1 MHPETERGNYIKE
14 EIRRD
19 LEAGRVD
26 HVVTRFPP
34 EPNGYLHI
42 GSAYAINISW
52 SMTQAFNGKFNLRMD
67 DTNPAKEDMHYVEAI
82 VADVDWLGVD
92 YGGEPVFGS
101 DYFPQLFDY
110 AVDLIKK
117 GRAFVCDL
125 SGDQLREY
133 RGTLTSPGTNSP
145 FRQRSIEE
153 NLDLFLRMRDGEFP
167 NGAKTLRAKIDM
179 TSPNM
184 NLRDPVLYRIV
195 KHHHYR
201 SGDEWCVYPMYDY
214 AHPLQDYIEGVTHSL
229 CSNEFVNNRPLYEWV
244 LNSLDLPGN
253 IPRQIEF
260 GRLNITGVVTSKR
273 YLRTLVAEG
282 VVSGWDDPR
291 LPTLKGMRRRGYTTE
306 AIFGFLQEIGI
317 PKWEAT
323 VDVAMLEYFVRQD
336 LQDKVPCVM
345 TVLDPLKVVITNKDD
360 VEMLEIENHP
370 KDESFGTRQVPFGP
384 EIYIERADFAE
395 NPPKKFKRLSPGV
408 EVRLKGGYFIRCD
421 DVIKD
426 ANGEVV
432 ELRCSYDP
440 DTKSG
445 AGFDGR
451 KPKGT
456 IHWVEASEAVP
467 CEVRLYEPMF
477 SEQPDEEKL
486 LETLNPDSLQ
496 VMANALTEPGT
507 KEMLAAGKNQMQFLR
522 NGYFIEDTDS
532 TADKLVFTRTVSLRS
547 SYKPSKS

>member
-1 MHPETERGNYIKE
+1 MHAENERGNYIKE
-14 EIRRD
+14 EIRKD
-19 LEAGRVD
+19 LAAGKVD

-52 SMTQAFNGKFNLRMD
+52 SMTQAFAGKFNLRMD
-67 DTNPAKEDMHYVEAI
+67 DTNPAKEDMHYVQAI
-82 VADVDWLGVD
+82 VEDVDWLGVD
-92 YGGEPVFGS
+92 YGGEPLFGS

-110 AVDLIKK
+110 AVELIKK

-125 SGDQLREY
+125 SGDELREY
-133 RGTLTSPGTNSP
+133 RGTLTSPGKNSP
-145 FRQRSIEE
+145 YRERSIAE
-153 NLDLFLRMRDGEFP
+153 NLDLFMRMRSGDFP

-179 TSPNM
+179 ASPNI

-195 KHHHYR
+195 KHNHYR
-201 SGDEWCVYPMYDY
+201 SGDQWCVYPMYDY

-244 LNSLDLPGN
+244 LDSLDLPGL

-282 VVSGWDDPR
+282 AVNGWDDPR
-291 LPTLKGMRRRGYTTE
+291 LPTLKGMRRRGYTTD
-306 AIFGFLQEIGI
+306 AIFAFLQEIGI

-345 TVLDPLKVVITNKDD
+345 TVLDPLKVVISNKEDTELLD
-360 VEMLEIENHP
+360 VENHP

-384 EIYIERADFAE
+384 VIYIDREDFAE
-395 NPPKKFKRLSPGV
+395 NPPRKFKRLSPGV

-421 DVIKD
+421 EVIKD
-426 ANGEVV
+426 ADGNVV

-456 IHWVEASEAVP
+456 IHWVDAAEAVP

-477 SEQPDEEKL
+477 TEQPADDQL
-486 LETLNPDSLQ
+486 LEAVNPDSLQ
-496 VMANALTEPGT
+496 VMAGALTEPGT
-507 KEMLAAGKNQMQFLR
+507 KAMLASGQKQMQFLR
-522 NGYFIEDTDS
+522 HGYFIEDADS
-532 TADKLVFTRTVSLRS
+532 TAEKLVFNRTVSLRS
-547 SYKPSKS
+547 SYKPGKN

>member
-395 NPPKKFKRLSPGV
+395 NPPKKFKRLAPGV

>member
-67 DTNPAKEDMHYVEAI
+67 DTNTAKEDMHYVEAI